1 MNNNKQEQEDPLK
14 VVLVKVALA
23 AFQGSKDTD
32 KQDQEQEEPIIHSVI
47 YLRNSRSSLE
57 EGVALG
63 ELEEEVQEQVNHNK
77 EKAKT

>member
-23 AFQGSKDTD
+23 AFQGSKDMD
-32 KQDQEQEEPIIHSVI
+32 KQEDQEGLIIHSVI
-47 YLRNSRSSLE
+47 YLRSSRSSLE
-57 EGVALG
+57 EGEALG
-63 ELEEEVQEQVNHNK
+63 EQEEEVQEQVNKHK